1 MTILPDINV
10 FPNNVVALMAPR
22 LKTLDTDLSV
32 FKRMLRDGDPTQSL
46 GIFPLTWQPDELTY
60 EMDGGL
66 TLLGQK
72 RAAAQPTVGIYTIG
86 IQSFVMD
93 TDEEQG
99 IGVHN
104 VLAKMIRT
112 LLYYDTPLAVGLRA
126 LSVSMYGSTERFQR
140 MKVGVQRYL
149 TNEIDGVFHYV
160 SSLECTVET
169 ETR

>member
-1 MTILPDINV
+1 MTIQPDIDL
-10 FPNNVVALMAPR
+10 FPNNVIELMVPR
-22 LKTLDTDLSV
+22 VQTIDADLRV
-32 FKRMLRDGDPTQSL
+32 FKRMVRDGDPTQSV
-46 GIFPLTWQPDELTY
+46 GVFPLTWQPDELTY
-60 EMDGGL
+60 EMDGGI
-66 TLLGQK
+66 TTLGQK
-72 RAAAQPTVGIYTIG
+72 RAAAMPTVGTYTIG

-93 TDEEQG
+93 SDEEQG

-104 VLAKMIRT
+104 VLAKMLRT
-112 LLYYDTPLAVGLRA
+112 LFYYDTPLGVGLRA